1 MSNSASSINS
11 NAQASGSF
19 YKVGLGAA
27 VGLSTL
33 LEQKI
38 IVLAEANT
46 DMQTEA
52 AQDSGILD
60 PLTSKAVAEVYGYG
74 SPAHLTAI
82 MLLDNLSVG
91 VTLRYLFV
99 PESGTGTVTSFVL
112 TGTGATVTT
121 TGVLVLNINGEL
133 ISVTLSK
140 DETLAQVLANIK
152 TAINAEI
159 NLPCLVSTTTPTT
172 SVSIDSKWLGQS
184 SVDLAVSVYSNSS
197 EGITFAEVK
206 TDGTGQVIPTT
217 QLAKFQNDWYP
228 HVLNCLGNGISN
240 AILDEFEDFNGTPAG
255 ENGKY
260 TSDNMTPAIFYT
272 GTHEPLQATLTAITS
287 TRLDKNTNSYI
298 PVPNAQDFT
307 FVNAANVLGMFVKKS
322 NGDPKQD
329 VLQDLMAYS
338 TPPEDKNVG
347 DIIDW
352 DFRNELVKEGCST
365 VNFKD
370 GNYYAQDLITT
381 YHPAGETDPIFR
393 YVRDNMLVF
402 NIIDQFKKFNENQKN
417 KTIAPNALPSAR
429 ITSPA
434 LYRAGILNEI
444 IRPFVN
450 AGYIA
455 DFDYAKEN
463 LDVGINP
470 SNAGRFDVVS
480 PNLITSLLRIVA
492 NEITVNKYYT
502 S

>member
-1 MSNSASSINS
+1 MSNSASSINPL
-11 NAQASGSF
+11 AQASGSF
-19 YKVGLGAA
+19 YRVGLGAA
-27 VGLSTL
+27 VGQSPL

-52 AQDSGILD
+52 AQNSGILD

-74 SPAHLTAI
+74 SLAHLTAI
-82 MLLDNLSVG
+82 TLIDNLGVG
-91 VTLRYLFV
+91 VSLRYLFV
-99 PESGTGTVTSFVL
+99 PEAAGGTATSFAL
-112 TGTGATVTT
+112 TGTGATVTK
-121 TGVLVLNINGEL
+121 TGTLVLNINGKL
-133 ISVTLSK
+133 LSVTLTLGQ
-140 DETLAQVLANIK
+140 TLAQILTTIK

-159 NLPCLVSTTTPTT
+159 NLPCLVSTATPTT
-172 SVSIDSKWLGQS
+172 SIDIDSKWLGQS

-206 TDGTGQVIPTT
+206 TAGTGQVIPTT

-228 HVLNCLGNGISN
+228 HVLNCLGNGISE
-240 AILDEFEDFNGTPAG
+240 AILDAFETFNGTPAG

-260 TSDNMTPAIFYT
+260 AADNMTPAIFYT
-272 GTHEPLQATLTAITS
+272 GTHEPLLASLTAITD
-287 TRLDKNTNSYI
+287 TRLDSNTNCYV

-307 FVNAANVLGMFVKKS
+307 CVNAANELGMFVKKS

-329 VLQDLMAYS
+329 ILADVMTLS
-338 TPPEDKNVG
+338 TPPEDLNVG
-347 DIIDW
+347 DIIDY
-352 DFRNELVKEGCST
+352 DFRNELVKAGCST

-370 GNYYAQDLITT
+370 GSYYAQDLITT
-381 YHPAGETDPIFR
+381 YHPAGEVDPIFR
-393 YVRDNMLVF
+393 YVRDNMIVF
-402 NIIDQFKKFNENQKN
+402 NLIYKFKQFNEAQKN

-429 ITSPA
+429 ITSPS

-444 IRPFVN
+444 IRPFVE

-492 NEITVNKYYT
+492 NEITVNKFYT
-502 S
+502 N

>member
-1 MSNSASSINS
+1 MSNSASSINP
-11 NAQASGSF
+11 NAQASGGL
-19 YKVGLGAA
+19 YRVGLGAA
-27 VGLSTL
+27 TGLSPL

-38 IVLAEANT
+38 IVLAEANA

-52 AQDSGILD
+52 AQGSGILD
-60 PLTSKAVAEVYGYG
+60 PLTSKAVADVYGYG
-74 SPAHLTAI
+74 SPAHLASI
-82 MLLDNLSVG
+82 VFFDNLSAG
-91 VTLRYLFV
+91 VPIRFLFV
-99 PESGTGTVTSFVL
+99 PESGTGTVTAFVM
-112 TGTGATVTT
+112 TGTGATVTK
-121 TGVLVLNINGEL
+121 TGVLTINFNGTL

-140 DETLAQVLANIK
+140 DETLAQALANIK
-152 TAINAEI
+152 TAINAEL
-159 NLPCLVSTTTPTT
+159 NLPCLVSTAAPTT
-172 SVSIDSKWLGQS
+172 SISIDSKWKGQS
-184 SVDLAVSVYSNSS
+184 SVDLAVSVYSNSC

-206 TDGTGQVIPTT
+206 TDGTGQVVPTS
-217 QLAKFQNDWYP
+217 QLVKFQNDWYP

-240 AILDEFEDFNGTPAG
+240 TILDEFESFNGTPSG

-272 GTHEPLQATLTAITS
+272 GTHEELLVNLQAVTEG
-287 TRLDKNTNSYI
+287 RLDFNTNSYVA
-298 PVPNAQDFT
+298 VPNAQDLT
-307 FVNAANVLGMFVKKS
+307 FVNAANELGMFVKKS

-329 VLQDLMAYS
+329 ILDDLMAYS
-338 TPPEDKNVG
+338 TPPEDNDVG
-347 DIIDW
+347 DIIDYS
-352 DFRNELVKEGCST
+352 FRNECVKAGCST

-381 YHPAGETDPIFR
+381 YHPQGETDPIFR

-402 NIIDQFKKFNENQKN
+402 NLIDQFKKFNEKQKN

-434 LYRAGILNEI
+434 LYKAGILNQI

-450 AGYIA
+450 AGFIA

-470 SNAGRFDVVS
+470 TNAGRFDIVS
-480 PNLITSLLRIVA
+480 PNLITSLLRIIAV
-492 NEITVNKYYT
+492 EVTVNKYNI
-502 S
+502 